1 MLTGL
6 TNLGSLASR
15 LLLAVLAVLLGWL
28 APLHAGGPSPVAT
41 DDAPTIQLPA
51 VAPSPVVQ
59 VFLVAYR
66 GQGPPVL
73 TPVCGRCRRPLES
86 LRAASLTCRV
96 TVGKRA
102 ARKDSGV
109 RGHSRHSPCS
119 NSQLAGRSR

>member
-1 MLTGL
+1 MERASLY
-6 TNLGSLASR
+6 LGSLASR
-15 LLLAVLAVLLGWL
+15 LVLAVLALLLGWL

-73 TPVCGRCRRPLES
+73 VFVPIGGGPAFTAGVDRPY
-86 LRAASLTCRV
+86 
-96 TVGKRA
+96 
-102 ARKDSGV
+102 
-109 RGHSRHSPCS
+109 
-119 NSQLAGRSR
+119 